1 MARAFIAAFLLAVLA
16 ASPAAQ
22 GGGSGG
28 DLKALRSR
36 LEQRF
41 QILPLA
47 NGVVLTPRFKAA
59 VRSIEVTDEAIAIDG
74 TSVTGAELRQKL
86 GADADLVLQLSY
98 LDSATRRV
106 LAGVQAAPSLPAAD
120 STASTPQPPAAASET
135 SADRPERP
143 KRRDDVVRVGGS
155 VTVAR
160 DEHVTGDVVAI
171 GGSVNIDGQVDGDVV
186 AVGGSANLGPTAD
199 IRGDLVVVGGAL
211 NQDPKATI
219 GGQVHIGFDDFPL
232 GGDWGHRRSWR
243 GWSPF
248 AGMRPIAQFMGT
260 IVRVGLLMLFAG
272 LVLFVAKTPVEQVA
286 ERAAAEPVKSWAVG
300 LLAEVLFVPVFTLT
314 AFILAVSIIGI
325 PVLLLLIPVA
335 IVGAIVIF
343 LVGFTGVAY
352 HLGRLLQARVDYLR
366 ARPYAATVA
375 GIVLIVSPLLLG
387 RLVGLTGEMR
397 FVVGILVAI
406 GVVIEY
412 IAWTTGLGAVALARF
427 GKPTRPPVE
436 MMPPVSEPK
445 VI

>member
-22 GGGSGG
+22 GGGGG
-28 DLKALRSR
+28 DVKALRSR

-59 VRSIEVTDEAIAIDG
+59 VRSIEVTDGSIAIDG

-86 GADADLVLQLSY
+86 GTDADLVLQLSY

-106 LAGVQAAPSLPAAD
+106 LAGVQAVPSPQPAD
-120 STASTPQPPAAASET
+120 STAPTLDPGSAAREAAS
-135 SADRPERP
+135 SRPDRP
-143 KRRDDVVRVGGS
+143 KTRDDVVRVGGS
-155 VTVAR
+155 VTVAS

-186 AVGGSANLGPTAD
+186 AVGGSASLGPTAD
-199 IRGDLVVVGGAL
+199 IRGDLVVVGGAV

-219 GGQVHIGFDDFPL
+219 GGQVHIGFDDFPF
-232 GGDWGHRRSWR
+232 GGDWSRRRSWR
-243 GWSPF
+243 GWAPF

-335 IVGAIVIF
+335 IVGAVVIF

-352 HLGRLLQARVDYLR
+352 HLGRLLQDRVDYLR
-366 ARPYAATVA
+366 ARPYAATIA

-397 FVVGILVAI
+397 FVVGILVGI
-406 GVVIEY
+406 GVVVEY

-427 GKPTRPPVE
+427 GKPTRPAVE
-436 MMPPVSEPK
+436 MMPQVSEPK

>member
-1 MARAFIAAFLLAVLA
+1 VN
-16 ASPAAQ
+16 
-22 GGGSGG
+22 
-28 DLKALRSR
+28 ALRSR

-47 NGVVLTPRFKAA
+47 NGIVLTPRFKAA
-59 VRSIEVTDEAIAIDG
+59 ARSIEVTDGSIAVDG
-74 TSVTGAELRQKL
+74 APVTGAELRQKL

-98 LDSATRRV
+98 LDAATRRV
-106 LAGVQAAPSLPAAD
+106 LAGIQAAPSPQPAD
-120 STASTPQPPAAASET
+120 STAPTLDPGSAAREVAG
-135 SADRPERP
+135 DRPDRP
-143 KRRDDVVRVGGS
+143 KRRNDVVRVGGS
-155 VTVAR
+155 VTVAS

-171 GGSVNIDGQVDGDVV
+171 GGSVDIDGQVDGDVV
-186 AVGGSANLGPTAD
+186 SVGGSANLGPAAD
-199 IRGDLVVVGGAL
+199 IRGDLVVIGGAL
-211 NQDPKATI
+211 NQDPKAKI
-219 GGQVHIGFDDFPL
+219 GGQVHIGFDDFPF
-232 GGDWGHRRSWR
+232 GGDWGHRSAWR

-260 IVRVGLLMLFAG
+260 TVRVGLLMLFAG
-272 LVLFVAKTPVEQVA
+272 LVLFIAKTPVEQVA
-286 ERAAAEPVKSWAVG
+286 DRAAAEPVKSWAVG

-352 HLGRLLQARVDYLR
+352 HLGRVLQERVDYLR
-366 ARPYAATVA
+366 TRPYAATVA

-387 RLVGLTGEMR
+387 RLVGLTGEMG

-406 GVVIEY
+406 GVIIEY

-427 GKPTRPPVE
+427 GKPMHPPVG
-436 MMPPVSEPK
+436 MMPPASEPK